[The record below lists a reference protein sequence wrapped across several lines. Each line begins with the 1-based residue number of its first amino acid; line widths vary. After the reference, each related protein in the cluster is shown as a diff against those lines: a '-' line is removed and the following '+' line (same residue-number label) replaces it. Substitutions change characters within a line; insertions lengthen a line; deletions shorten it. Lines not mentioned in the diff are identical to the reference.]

1 MKPKNIN
8 KIAGKM
14 SLSTLLLFLL
24 LGCAAQTKV
33 IEDPQRKED
42 LQYFQKR
49 LIPKYSNDQWTM
61 IPFFRNKELWYE
73 EIKSPDQTV
82 YTSLWDDYSK
92 NQYHAEISDFK
103 NEIIMNDDRFVFAAQ
118 FGPLGGLWS
127 YVTYY
132 GYFSNDSLI
141 EIAQSTFSHNR
152 FVFKS
157 RGIVKDKAMFIQALI
172 GAKSK
177 VDSFFIDSLYFEKIP
192 TFFKNAKLDSSL
204 SKDTALVNTLAT
216 ADTLRIPKIATRN
229 NVKCNELSGIIVYK
243 SANQKHQFY
252 YPGNPIVE
260 DTCKSVLEIN
270 SIVNHALD
278 SLVLWH
284 RTY

>member
-1 MKPKNIN
+1 MTS
-8 KIAGKM
+8 KI
-14 SLSTLLLFLL
+14 SITLVCTTLFLL

-49 LIPKYSNDQWTM
+49 FIPKYSNEQWSM
-61 IPFFRNKELWYE
+61 ISASKNKDLWFK
-73 EIKSPDQTV
+73 EIINPDQSV

-92 NQYHAEISDFK
+92 YQYHADISDFENK
-103 NEIIMNDDRFVFAAQ
+103 IIKEDTNFVFAAQ

-127 YVTYY
+127 FVTYY
-132 GYFSNDSLI
+132 GYYNADSLI

-152 FVFKS
+152 FVYKS
-157 RGIVKDKAMFIQALI
+157 RGLVKDDATFFKTIEN
-172 GAKSK
+172 AKLM
-177 VDSFFIDSLYFEKIP
+177 VDSIFIDSLYFDKIP
-192 TFFKNAKLDSSL
+192 TLFKDAKLDSSL
-204 SKDTALVNTLAT
+204 SKDTAFINTLSM
-216 ADTLRIPKIATRN
+216 ADTLFIPKIASRN
-229 NVKCNELSGIIVYK
+229 NVKCNELSGIIAFK
-243 SANQKHQFY
+243 KGNQKYQFY

-260 DTCKSVLEIN
+260 DICKSILKIN
-270 SIVNHALD
+270 TIVNHALD